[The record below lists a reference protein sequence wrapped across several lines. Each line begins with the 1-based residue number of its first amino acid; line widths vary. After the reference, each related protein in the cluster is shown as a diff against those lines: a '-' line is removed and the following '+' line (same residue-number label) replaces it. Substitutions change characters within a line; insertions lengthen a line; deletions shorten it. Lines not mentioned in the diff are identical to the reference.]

1 MTDAP
6 AALAETPADAPSPPA
21 APQPPSTPPVA
32 PSVTASSPTAASD
45 RDADAP
51 PGSGRSPAANLDL
64 LSGVE
69 IEVAVE
75 LGRRRMSL
83 GEVSRL
89 AVGSVV
95 ELDTLAGEPLV
106 LYANGRRIATG
117 EAVVVDGQF
126 GVRIQSLGAG

>member
-1 MTDAP
+1 MTDSPTSAP
-6 AALAETPADAPSPPA
+6 PQPQTAEPTSAAPPAPPAPS
-21 APQPPSTPPVA
+21 
-32 PSVTASSPTAASD
+32 ASGARPTTM
-45 RDADAP
+45 
-51 PGSGRSPAANLDL
+51 DL
-64 LSGVE
+64 LADVE
-69 IEVAVE
+69 IEVTVE

-89 AVGSVV
+89 DIGSVV

-126 GVRIQSLGAG
+126 GVRIQMLAAG

>member
-6 AALAETPADAPSPPA
+6 TAPAETSAEAAPSPQPVSDPPA
-21 APQPPSTPPVA
+21 APSAAASTP
-32 PSVTASSPTAASD
+32 
-45 RDADAP
+45 DADAS
-51 PGSGRSPAANLDL
+51 PGPDGSPAANLDL

-69 IEVAVE
+69 IEVTVE

-89 AVGSVV
+89 TVGSVV

-117 EAVVVDGQF
+117 EAVVVEGKF
-126 GVRIQSLGAG
+126 GVRIQSLGTG